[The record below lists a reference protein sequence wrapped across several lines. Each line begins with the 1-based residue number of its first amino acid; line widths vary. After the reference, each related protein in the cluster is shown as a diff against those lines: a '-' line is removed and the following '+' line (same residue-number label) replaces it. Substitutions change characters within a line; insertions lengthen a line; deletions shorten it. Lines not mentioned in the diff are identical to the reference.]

1 VNDDRNRLRLAAVL
15 VGCSAVIHVAAAL
28 EHLSE
33 WWAFSAIFAITSL
46 LQGGWGVAV
55 WRRGPSASR
64 RFLWAGTLLGLGI
77 VAVWIASR
85 TTGLPVGPERFEA
98 EKVGLLDG
106 QATANELLACLL
118 VLPALIGPRR
128 VRRPVVYW
136 SEALGLLAVCAS
148 FFMLAAGVGHEH

>member
-1 VNDDRNRLRLAAVL
+1 VTDERNRLRLAAVL

-33 WWAFSAIFAITSL
+33 WWVFSAIFAVTSF
-46 LQGGWGVAV
+46 LQGCWAIAV
-55 WRRGPSASR
+55 WRRGAGVSR

-77 VAVWIASR
+77 VATWIASR

-98 EKVGLLDG
+98 EEVGLLDG

-118 VLPALIGPRR
+118 VLPALVGARR
-128 VRRPVVYW
+128 VRRPLVYW
-136 SEALGLLAVCAS
+136 SEALGLLAVGAS